1 MLPLLAVALVSA
13 GALAFEV
20 LLTRLFSIVQ
30 WHHFA
35 YMVISIALLG
45 YGASGAFLAVT
56 GNRLRRHVGA
66 AFATGAILFAVS
78 TVASFAV
85 AERLPFNA
93 LAVIWEPRQLLYL
106 LVLYLLVALP
116 FFCAATCIGLA
127 LVAFPE
133 RIGRTYR
140 YDRVGASTGAIGL
153 MLALIVLFP
162 NVALKAVA
170 VLGFLAAALA
180 ISERETGVVR
190 KGRAVGYALAAI
202 AACAALPQSWT
213 ALQLSEY
220 KGLSQTLL
228 VPGVKVLAEA
238 SGLHGLLTVVS
249 SSTIP
254 FRYAPGLSLYNS
266 TEPPAQLGVFTD
278 GDGMTVIAAF
288 DGRLEPL
295 AYLDHTPAALPY
307 HLLEKPEVLILG
319 VGGGADVLL
328 ALLHRAPRIDAVEL
342 NPQIV
347 RLVSK
352 RFAEFAG
359 RLYEQ
364 PGGRIQFARAP
375 SFVAG
380 SPDRHDLIQLPLLD
394 SFATAAAGTH
404 SLRESY
410 IYTIEAVEQYL
421 DHLRPGGYLAITRWL
436 KLPPRDSLRL
446 FATAVSAL
454 ERRGIGEPGRHLA
467 LVRSWNTTTLLV
479 KNGPLT
485 GQDMAKIRRF
495 ADERAFDLAFLPGM
509 AREEAD
515 QFNIL
520 DQPLFFDGAVA
531 LLGRERDEFLRDYK
545 FDIAPTTDDRPYFF
559 DFFKWRAL
567 PALLELRA
575 LGGVALLDWGYL
587 VLAATRLQPRALPF

>member
-1 MLPLLAVALVSA
+1 MLLLLAVALVSA

-56 GNRLRRHVGA
+56 GDRLRRHVGA

-78 TVASFAV
+78 AVASFAV

-106 LVLYLLVALP
+106 FVLYLLFALP

-127 LVAFPE
+127 LIAFPE

-140 YDRVGASTGAIGL
+140 YDLVGASTGAIGL

-162 NVALKAVA
+162 NVALRVVA
-170 VLGFLAAALA
+170 VFGFLAAALA

-190 KGRAVGYALAAI
+190 KGRAVGSAILAI
-202 AACAALPQSWT
+202 GACAALPQSWT

-220 KGLSQTLL
+220 KGLNQTLL
-228 VPGVKVLAEA
+228 VPGVKVLAED

-254 FRYAPGLSLYNS
+254 FRYAPGLSLNNS

-278 GDGMTVIAAF
+278 GDGMTVITAF

-328 ALLHRAPRIDAVEL
+328 GLLHRARRIDAVEL
-342 NPQIV
+342 NPQLV

-364 PGGRIQFARAP
+364 PGVRIHVAEAR

-380 SPDRHDLIQLPLLD
+380 SPDRYDLIQVPLLD

-404 SLRESY
+404 SLSESY
-410 IYTIEAVEQYL
+410 IYTIEAFEQYL

-454 ERRGIGEPGRHLA
+454 ERRGIGESPTFAGRDLTLCRLKSHMAEELLSCERPTNPDPLA
-467 LVRSWNTTTLLV
+467 
-479 KNGPLT
+479 KT
-485 GQDMAKIRRF
+485 GQ
-495 ADERAFDLAFLPGM
+495 
-509 AREEAD
+509 
-515 QFNIL
+515 
-520 DQPLFFDGAVA
+520 
-531 LLGRERDEFLRDYK
+531 
-545 FDIAPTTDDRPYFF
+545 
-559 DFFKWRAL
+559 
-567 PALLELRA
+567 
-575 LGGVALLDWGYL
+575 
-587 VLAATRLQPRALPF
+587 

>member
-1 MLPLLAVALVSA
+1 MLPLPPVALVSA

-20 LLTRLFSIVQ
+20 LLTRLFSIIQ

-56 GNRLRRHVGA
+56 GNRLHRHVGA

-78 TVASFAV
+78 AVASFAV

-106 LVLYLLVALP
+106 VVLYLLFALP

-140 YDRVGASTGAIGL
+140 YDLVGASTGAIGL

-162 NVALKAVA
+162 NVALKVVA

-220 KGLSQTLL
+220 KGLSQILL
-228 VPGVKVLAEA
+228 VPGVKVLAEEA
-238 SGLHGLLTVVS
+238 GLYGLLTVVS

-266 TEPPAQLGVFTD
+266 MEPPAQLGVFTD
-278 GDGMTVIAAF
+278 GDGLTVITAF

-307 HLLEKPEVLILG
+307 HLLEKPGVLILG

-328 ALLHRAPRIDAVEL
+328 ALLHRPPRIDAVEL
-342 NPQIV
+342 NPKLV
-347 RLVSK
+347 RLVTK
-352 RFAEFAG
+352 RFAGFAG

-364 PGGRIQFARAP
+364 PGVRIHVAEAR

-380 SPDRHDLIQLPLLD
+380 SPDRYDLIQIPLLD

-404 SLRESY
+404 SLNESY
-410 IYTIEAVEQYL
+410 IYTIEAFEQYL
-421 DHLRPGGYLAITRWL
+421 DHLRPGGVS
-436 KLPPRDSLRL
+436 RDH
-446 FATAVSAL
+446 A
-454 ERRGIGEPGRHLA
+454 
-467 LVRSWNTTTLLV
+467 
-479 KNGPLT
+479 
-485 GQDMAKIRRF
+485 
-495 ADERAFDLAFLPGM
+495 
-509 AREEAD
+509 
-515 QFNIL
+515 
-520 DQPLFFDGAVA
+520 
-531 LLGRERDEFLRDYK
+531 
-545 FDIAPTTDDRPYFF
+545 
-559 DFFKWRAL
+559 
-567 PALLELRA
+567 
-575 LGGVALLDWGYL
+575 
-587 VLAATRLQPRALPF
+587 LAAAAR

>member
-20 LLTRLFSIVQ
+20 LLTRLFSIIQ

-56 GNRLRRHVGA
+56 GNRLRGHVDA
-66 AFATGAILFAVS
+66 AFAAGAILFAVS
-78 TVASFAV
+78 TVASFAL
-85 AERLPFNA
+85 AERLPFNT

-106 LVLYLLVALP
+106 LVLYLLFALP

-140 YDRVGASTGAIGL
+140 YDLVGASMGAIGL

-162 NVALKAVA
+162 NVALKVVA
-170 VLGFLAAALA
+170 LCGFLAAALA
-180 ISERETGVVR
+180 ISVRETGVVR
-190 KGRAVGYALAAI
+190 KGRAVGYATAAI

-228 VPGVKVLAEA
+228 VPGVKVLAEEA
-238 SGLHGLLTVVS
+238 GLYGLLTVVS

-254 FRYAPGLSLYNS
+254 FRYAPGLSLSNS
-266 TEPPAQLGVFTD
+266 MEPPAQLGVFTD
-278 GDGMTVIAAF
+278 GDGLTVITAF

-295 AYLDHTPAALPY
+295 AYLDQTPAALPY

-342 NPQIV
+342 NPQLV

-364 PGGRIQFARAP
+364 PGVQIHVAEAR

-380 SPDRHDLIQLPLLD
+380 SRDRYDLIQLPLLD

-404 SLRESY
+404 SLSESY
-410 IYTIEAVEQYL
+410 IYTIEAFEQYS
-421 DHLRPGGYLAITRWL
+421 ITC
-436 KLPPRDSLRL
+436 
-446 FATAVSAL
+446 
-454 ERRGIGEPGRHLA
+454 
-467 LVRSWNTTTLLV
+467 
-479 KNGPLT
+479 
-485 GQDMAKIRRF
+485 
-495 ADERAFDLAFLPGM
+495 
-509 AREEAD
+509 AREG
-515 QFNIL
+515 IS
-520 DQPLFFDGAVA
+520 PS
-531 LLGRERDEFLRDYK
+531 
-545 FDIAPTTDDRPYFF
+545 
-559 DFFKWRAL
+559 RA
-567 PALLELRA
+567 
-575 LGGVALLDWGYL
+575 G
-587 VLAATRLQPRALPF
+587 